1 MSGHVWQRPAVE
13 RHGKNAVAVEDYSGD
28 TFPSFCGGL
37 AYFLTIKVV
46 HIYILCQ
53 CLSDIAIDILKSCP
67 GLGCA
72 AAGPDQ
78 RAAV

>member
-13 RHGKNAVAVEDYSGD
+13 RRGKNAVAVEDYSGD

-46 HIYILCQ
+46 PPHIYTEY
-53 CLSDIAIDILKSCP
+53 KS
-67 GLGCA
+67 GGSNLA
-72 AAGPDQ
+72 APSC
-78 RAAV
+78 RYINIE